1 MSMATDPVPQC
12 DIRGCVGVGSYQFLE
27 TDADLKIT
35 EQVDICD
42 RHARILQI
50 ERQDDDGAE

>member
-1 MSMATDPVPQC
+1 MPTDPVAQC
-12 DIRGCVGVGSYQFLE
+12 DIRGCVDVGAYQFLE

-42 RHARILQI
+42 RHARILRI
-50 ERQDDDGAE
+50 ERQDDDAAE